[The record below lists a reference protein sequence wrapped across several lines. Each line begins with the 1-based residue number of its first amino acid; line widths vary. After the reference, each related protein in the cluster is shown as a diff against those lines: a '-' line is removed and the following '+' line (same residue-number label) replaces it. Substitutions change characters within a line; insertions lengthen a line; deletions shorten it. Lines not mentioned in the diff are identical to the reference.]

1 MSDLHNIALSPNQTI
16 LLNAAILILI
26 ATALYRAERK
36 LDGNEPWIMLS
47 ILAIFAIAG
56 RILLD
61 PLPNIQPVTVVVL
74 LAGIYYG
81 APRAFALAGIVA
93 LATNFLVLGHGPWTL
108 FQVVG
113 WGSIGVAGALL
124 SDRLLIDGK
133 LNLNRLAVFAAV
145 SGFVFNWIVSL
156 SILMKTDPS
165 MLIPYVLSGLTF
177 DMFHAAG
184 NILFVAWMA
193 EPLGEMML
201 RHQTSP
207 NQKAVSEVV
216 TN

>member
-1 MSDLHNIALSPNQTI
+1 MSDLHNIALTPNQTI
-16 LLNAAILILI
+16 LLNTVILILI

-36 LDGNEPWIMLS
+36 LDGSDPWIMLS

-74 LAGIYYG
+74 LTGIYYG
-81 APRAFALAGIVA
+81 APRAFAVAGIVA

-184 NILFVAWMA
+184 NLLFVAWMA

>member
-1 MSDLHNIALSPNQTI
+1 MSDLHYIALTPNQTI
-16 LLNAAILILI
+16 LLNTVILILI
-26 ATALYRAERK
+26 ATALYRAEHK
-36 LDGNEPWIMLS
+36 LDGSDPWIMLS

-74 LAGIYYG
+74 LTGIYYG
-81 APRAFALAGIVA
+81 GPRAFALAGIVA

-177 DMFHAAG
+177 DMYHAAG

>member
-1 MSDLHNIALSPNQTI
+1 MSDLHNIALTPNQTI
-16 LLNAAILILI
+16 LLNTVILILI

-36 LDGNEPWIMLS
+36 LDGSDPWIMLS

-74 LAGIYYG
+74 LTGIYYG

>member
-1 MSDLHNIALSPNQTI
+1 MSDLHYIALTPNQTI
-16 LLNAAILILI
+16 LLNTVILILI

-36 LDGNEPWIMLS
+36 LDGSDPWIMLS

-74 LAGIYYG
+74 LTGIYYG

-177 DMFHAAG
+177 DMYHAAG

-201 RHQTSP
+201 RHRTSP
-207 NQKAVSEVV
+207 NHKAVSEVAV
-216 TN
+216 N

>member
-1 MSDLHNIALSPNQTI
+1 MSDLHNIALTPNQTI
-16 LLNAAILILI
+16 LLNTVILILI

-36 LDGNEPWIMLS
+36 LDGSDPWIMLS

-74 LAGIYYG
+74 LTGIYYG
-81 APRAFALAGIVA
+81 GPRAFALAGIVA

-177 DMFHAAG
+177 DMYHAAG

>member
-16 LLNAAILILI
+16 LLNTVILILI

-36 LDGNEPWIMLS
+36 LDGSDPWIMLS

-74 LAGIYYG
+74 LTGIYYG

>member
-1 MSDLHNIALSPNQTI
+1 MSDLHYIALTPNQTI
-16 LLNAAILILI
+16 LLNTVILILI

-36 LDGNEPWIMLS
+36 LDGSDPWIMLS

-74 LAGIYYG
+74 LTGIYYG
-81 APRAFALAGIVA
+81 GPRAFALAGIVA

-124 SDRLLIDGK
+124 SDQIGRASC
-133 LNLNRLAVFAAV
+133 RERV
-145 SGFVFNWIVSL
+145 
-156 SILMKTDPS
+156 
-165 MLIPYVLSGLTF
+165 
-177 DMFHAAG
+177 
-184 NILFVAWMA
+184 
-193 EPLGEMML
+193 
-201 RHQTSP
+201 
-207 NQKAVSEVV
+207 
-216 TN
+216 

>member
-1 MSDLHNIALSPNQTI
+1 MSDLHNIALTPNQTI
-16 LLNAAILILI
+16 LLNTVILILI
-26 ATALYRAERK
+26 ASALYRAERK
-36 LDGNEPWIMLS
+36 LDGSDPWIMLS

-74 LAGIYYG
+74 LTGIYYG
-81 APRAFALAGIVA
+81 GPRAFALAGIVA

-177 DMFHAAG
+177 DMYHAAG

-207 NQKAVSEVV
+207 NHKAVSEVV

>member
-1 MSDLHNIALSPNQTI
+1 MSDLHYIALTPNQTI
-16 LLNAAILILI
+16 LLNTVILILI

-36 LDGNEPWIMLS
+36 LDGSDPWIMLS

-74 LAGIYYG
+74 LTGIYYG

>member
-1 MSDLHNIALSPNQTI
+1 MSDLHNIALTPNQTI
-16 LLNAAILILI
+16 LLNTVILILI

-36 LDGNEPWIMLS
+36 LDGSDPWIMLS

-74 LAGIYYG
+74 LTGIYYG
-81 APRAFALAGIVA
+81 APRAFAVAGIVA

>member
-36 LDGNEPWIMLS
+36 LDGNEPWIMLC

-74 LAGIYYG
+74 LTGIYYG
-81 APRAFALAGIVA
+81 APRAFAVAGIVA

-177 DMFHAAG
+177 DMYHAAG

-201 RHQTSP
+201 RHRTSP
-207 NQKAVSEVV
+207 NHKAVSEVV

>member
-36 LDGNEPWIMLS
+36 LDGSDPWIMLS

-74 LAGIYYG
+74 LTGIYYG
-81 APRAFALAGIVA
+81 APRAFAVAGIVA

>member
-184 NILFVAWMA
+184 NLLFVAWMA